1 MAITSDMAKMTI
13 RSTFALDQETVD
25 ALDRLAGKWEM
36 SKSEVLRRI
45 VDAAARVEE
54 VDAAA
59 DALLALEEIQERL
72 ALTEEQ
78 ADTWIREIRAE
89 REARGP

>member
-1 MAITSDMAKMTI
+1 MAITSTMAKLTI
-13 RSTFALDQETVD
+13 RSTFALDQETVA
-25 ALDRLAGKWEM
+25 ALDRLARRWEM

-54 VDAAA
+54 VDSAS
-59 DALLALEEIQERL
+59 DALAALDEVQTRL

-78 ADTWIREIRAE
+78 ANAWIAEIRAE

>member
-1 MAITSDMAKMTI
+1 MAITSTMAKLTI
-13 RSTFALDQETVD
+13 RSTFALDQETVA
-25 ALDRLAGKWEM
+25 ALDRLARRWEM

-54 VDAAA
+54 VDSAA
-59 DALLALEEIQERL
+59 DALAALDEVQTRL

-78 ADTWIREIRAE
+78 AKAWIAEIRAE
-89 REARGP
+89 REGRGQ

>member
-1 MAITSDMAKMTI
+1 MTI
-13 RSTFALDQETVD
+13 RSTFALDLDTVAD
-25 ALDRLAGKWEM
+25 LDRLARKWEM

-59 DALLALEEIQERL
+59 DALTALEEIQHRL

-78 ADTWIREIRAE
+78 ADAWIREIRAG
-89 REARGP
+89 RVARGP